1 MIHSKIES
9 LFPINFNQKNH
20 QKSQGACDV
29 GPTSADYEK
38 KMMLASFLLLD
49 VKFPIIDNQTDHF
62 TLMPDFEKNNKHF
75 AIRRVLNQTKA
86 HLIMKSR

>member
-1 MIHSKIES
+1 MHQKCNKSKYDSFKNWIS
-9 LFPINFNQKNH
+9 FSNKFQSKNH

-49 VKFPIIDNQTDHF
+49 VKFPIIDN
-62 TLMPDFEKNNKHF
+62 
-75 AIRRVLNQTKA
+75 
-86 HLIMKSR
+86 